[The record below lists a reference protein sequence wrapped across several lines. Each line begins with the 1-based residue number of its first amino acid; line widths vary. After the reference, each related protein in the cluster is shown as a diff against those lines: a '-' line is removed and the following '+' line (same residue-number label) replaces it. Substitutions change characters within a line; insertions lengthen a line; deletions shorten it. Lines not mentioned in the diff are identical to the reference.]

1 MSRLSSWLR
10 IIFVILVGL
19 PAAAAA
25 ADPMGALE
33 TPSAG
38 QVVSGV
44 IPVSGYVLDFA
55 GVDRVELFV
64 DGVLRSRARIDIP
77 RPEVIALFPSY
88 ASSPTSD
95 PGFATSLN
103 TTSLSSGP
111 HLVTIRVTETGNTKT
126 FDIATVTV
134 FVSTANA
141 NAVPFGALESPG
153 SDGVVLSG
161 SFPITGWAVDDS
173 GTIDHIDFLV
183 DGNVV
188 AGSVGVGRSGSALY
202 GIPRPDIFALYPD
215 VPNSFNSGFLANID
229 TTAFQD
235 GVHRVSVR
243 AFDSQGGSN
252 LLGTRTVMITNVG
265 TTLAPFGF
273 LDAPQDEGS
282 LFCSSEDPFVDA
294 ATCPEPCF
302 PSGLDGLAV
311 PSSFYKNFATGWA
324 LDVGARDDR
333 RQVSYVELMLDGA
346 IIANSK
352 RDCVRTGRVFA
363 NCYGVSRPDVAR
375 AFPGY
380 ANADNSGFSFLFTLV
395 PDPGN
400 GLFAIVRPDATG
412 APVVGG
418 FTGAGKHKLSIR
430 VGDEDTAT
438 QIASITVDALC
449 DSSRFEDHAPIGYID
464 FPTRLQFVK
473 GVTTFSGW
481 AFDQDNAGQAP
492 WVNGIKRME
501 IEIDGQLA
509 GVIVAP
515 LIARA
520 DVPANDFRVPAT
532 PFTPG
537 PVAFVGW
544 AFTFDSGNLS
554 DAAHDLVVYA
564 VDSADPVTGRPSFR
578 SEIGRRKFIVF
589 NNNGTKK

>member
-1 MSRLSSWLR
+1 
-10 IIFVILVGL
+10 
-19 PAAAAA
+19 
-25 ADPMGALE
+25 
-33 TPSAG
+33 
-38 QVVSGV
+38 
-44 IPVSGYVLDFA
+44 
-55 GVDRVELFV
+55 
-64 DGVLRSRARIDIP
+64 
-77 RPEVIALFPSY
+77 
-88 ASSPTSD
+88 
-95 PGFATSLN
+95 
-103 TTSLSSGP
+103 
-111 HLVTIRVTETGNTKT
+111 
-126 FDIATVTV
+126 
-134 FVSTANA
+134 
-141 NAVPFGALESPG
+141 
-153 SDGVVLSG
+153 
-161 SFPITGWAVDDS
+161 
-173 GTIDHIDFLV
+173 
-183 DGNVV
+183 
-188 AGSVGVGRSGSALY
+188 
-202 GIPRPDIFALYPD
+202 
-215 VPNSFNSGFLANID
+215 
-229 TTAFQD
+229 
-235 GVHRVSVR
+235 
-243 AFDSQGGSN
+243 
-252 LLGTRTVMITNVG
+252 
-265 TTLAPFGF
+265 
-273 LDAPQDEGS
+273 
-282 LFCSSEDPFVDA
+282 
-294 ATCPEPCF
+294 
-302 PSGLDGLAV
+302 
-311 PSSFYKNFATGWA
+311 
-324 LDVGARDDR
+324 
-333 RQVSYVELMLDGA
+333 MLDGA